1 MQLSKNFSLQEL
13 TKSQT
18 ATRLGIDNTPN
29 KAQIINLT
37 NLCVNILQKV
47 RDRFAKPVIINSGFR
62 CVELCEAIGSSSKSQ
77 HASGSAADI
86 EVMTLDNKVLAE
98 WIKKNLIFDQLIL
111 EFYKESE
118 GPRSGWVHVSY
129 SASDPRGQSLIAYK
143 DEKGKTRYIPWS

>member
-1 MQLSKNFSLQEL
+1 MQLSKNFTLQEL

-18 ATRLGIDNTPN
+18 ATRLGLDNTPN
-29 KAQIINLT
+29 KTQIINLT
-37 NLCVNILQKV
+37 NLCENILQKI
-47 RDRFAKPVIINSGFR
+47 RDRFQKPVIINSGFR
-62 CVELCEAIGSSSKSQ
+62 CVALCEAIGSSRNSQ
-77 HASGSAADI
+77 HAVGSAADI
-86 EVMTLDNKVLAE
+86 EVVTLDNKVLAE

>member
-29 KAQIINLT
+29 EAQVINLE
-37 NLCVNILQKV
+37 NLCKNILQKI
-47 RDRFAKPVIINSGFR
+47 RDRFEKPVIINSGFR
-62 CVELCEAIGSSSKSQ
+62 CVSLCEAIGSSRKSQ
-77 HASGSAADI
+77 HATGSAADI
-86 EVMTLDNKVLAE
+86 EVVTVDNKILAE
-98 WIKKNLIFDQLIL
+98 WVKNNLVFDQLIL

-129 SASDPRGQSLIAYK
+129 STSDPRGESLLAYR
-143 DEKGKTRYIPWS
+143 DEQKKTRYIPWL

>member
-37 NLCVNILQKV
+37 NLCKNILQKV

>member
-1 MQLSKNFSLQEL
+1 
-13 TKSQT
+13 
-18 ATRLGIDNTPN
+18 
-29 KAQIINLT
+29 
-37 NLCVNILQKV
+37 
-47 RDRFAKPVIINSGFR
+47 
-62 CVELCEAIGSSSKSQ
+62 
-77 HASGSAADI
+77 
-86 EVMTLDNKVLAE
+86 MTLDNKVLAE

>member
-29 KAQIINLT
+29 KAQIINLK
-37 NLCVNILQKV
+37 NLCENILQKV

-118 GPRSGWVHVSY
+118 GPRSGWIHVSY